1 MSRLISQCKSSS
13 SVLNLN
19 HLQGIG
25 APANLE
31 DAKRWYWKSA
41 SQGFE
46 KARGRLEELRRG
58 NPAKQKTR
66 VSRSAMRKN
75 SEGECTIM

>member
-1 MSRLISQCKSSS
+1 MLTPKY
-13 SVLNLN
+13 
-19 HLQGIG
+19 LQGIG
-25 APANLE
+25 ASASLE

-58 NPAKQKTR
+58 NPVKQKTR
-66 VSRSAMRKN
+66 VSRSAIRKN

>member
-1 MSRLISQCKSSS
+1 MSRLIPKYKNPTT
-13 SVLNLN
+13 VLTPN
-19 HLQGIG
+19 HFKGIG
-25 APANLE
+25 APANLD

-66 VSRSAMRKN
+66 VSRSALRKN